1 MPMNANS
8 KKGET
13 AMILSRR
20 TTILALG
27 ATGVVAACGPGGPG
41 AVAVTATG
49 SAGMN
54 PGPDG
59 SDRPV
64 TVQVLQLR
72 SLAAFNTAD
81 PLALQNPA
89 AALGGD
95 LISALP
101 LAVTPGG
108 TATANIALD
117 PSVAAIGVVAGFR
130 NPTGKNVRASAGI
143 GPTDSKTATIGIGP
157 GGLTFKL
164 S

>member
-1 MPMNANS
+1 
-8 KKGET
+8 
-13 AMILSRR
+13 MIFSRR
-20 TTILALG
+20 ETMIALG
-27 ATGVVAACGPGGPG
+27 ASGLVTACGGPAGPG
-41 AVAVTATG
+41 AVTVTATG

-72 SLAAFNTAD
+72 GLSAFNTAD

-95 LISALP
+95 LISAVP

-108 TATANIALD
+108 TATASIALD

-130 NPTGKNVRASAGI
+130 NPTGKNVRASAAI
-143 GPTDSKTATIGIGP
+143 GPTDTKTATIGIGA
-157 GGLTFKL
+157 GGLSF
-164 S
+164 SMS